1 MNGNR
6 MTLAECH
13 TAATHINALALALD
27 LLLHEEGK
35 DALNA
40 RAGIVSVLVIMTED
54 LDVALSRLEDAA
66 SRD

>member
-1 MNGNR
+1 MIGNR

-13 TAATHINALALALD
+13 TAATHINGLALALD
-27 LLLHEEGK
+27 LVLHEEGN

-40 RAGIVSVLVIMTED
+40 RGAIVSVLVIMTED
-54 LDVALSRLEDAA
+54 LDVSLSRLEDAA